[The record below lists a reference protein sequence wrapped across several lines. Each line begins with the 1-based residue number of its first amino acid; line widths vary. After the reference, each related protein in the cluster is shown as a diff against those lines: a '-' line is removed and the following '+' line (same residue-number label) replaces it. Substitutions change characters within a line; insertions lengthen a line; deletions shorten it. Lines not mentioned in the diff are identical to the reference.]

1 MSPLRCRTR
10 LVSLAG
16 LLAMLPMAVLAA
28 SPSETLRS
36 VEGLSWELRPV
47 RAPVPPADVR
57 AAAPYVPD
65 GVPQVTGAVQV
76 GPERAAALWLGP
88 LDVARVT
95 GTPGTLRFVRVP
107 VATDAQG
114 PHLRLEEEGVPE
126 KPGRWYLAEPM
137 GPGSIWVV
145 TATKPGRIWV
155 ERPQPYETTH
165 TDEAMR
171 EALLRWVDGQGPRPP
186 LPFQASLRTRLELD
200 AELEATLAEGVP
212 ENAPLRT
219 ALRDWRKAEALRE
232 WTQVS
237 PLRGAS
243 LRVSWPRPPGAE
255 VSLEGMNAP
264 WVRPEEGTGSWAV
277 ELEGPGVLVLEVR
290 PVLHGTQ
297 TPPIAVEVRSE
308 GATLALAD
316 VAPEPAWVEGA
327 SDVALPEDRRPR
339 LLPSGEHVGT
349 ENEVRVA
356 LRPGKHAYRVHWD
369 GSNVLLRSR
378 VVSRRPKLGEAL
390 AHESTWVDHARK
402 AWDAVK
408 ADTSPRAAMLRRQLV
423 SLAPE
428 LASGDSSLTTVTDVK
443 DLSPL
448 LRAMVALDE
457 ASGDRVPEAMEALR
471 ALQSKEALTPLA
483 WHLRLRAAR
492 MLLDMRQTDEAHAL
506 LGTAPSFPEP
516 GWLAAEAAA
525 LVARLPLGDPLRSR
539 ELAALELAWRAEPLS
554 EEIRHRYRSA
564 WWRASHWSRVMP
576 TLEEDAPALLPTR
589 WLDVQARDD
598 DEGTPANGALWPLT
612 PGTTIHVQATGPAE
626 APTML
631 RAYVVTSSRAA
642 KPLVLRVGEQS
653 FPLLPLSTVEPVEIA
668 LPPGAHAVRLDGGA
682 DARAYLSLPPA
693 ETPDTVT
700 EVGYLRTQWP
710 VRVDKKAVRF
720 RVPDAKLPT
729 PVRLQLRG
737 LGDLSK
743 PVTLRLHTDVG
754 RPQKLVLMPGRS
766 GSLHHSLEGAEG
778 SSDALMPDRSASLH
792 HELEGAGG
800 TSGAP
805 VSVVVML
812 PPLAR
817 EVWFE
822 VEDPAP
828 SLVAS
833 LSVRRGMTGSLDTV
847 APAVALAGASAM
859 DTLLTLSRRL
869 RESPEDAEPRL
880 ARAELLLSLQE
891 DGFARADLVPLLKD
905 QRKLSPEQSR
915 RLLAL
920 LGRMQEDGRE
930 GVRFTQAITAP
941 TLVSPAYS
949 VLPGAEKEDLTP
961 RVAKAREVGTT
972 RALEALTSEGTGT
985 VAKRYLRAR
994 WLAASGQDEAAA
1006 LSLVALYRETNLPQ
1020 VGLEALALLER
1031 LESSPKAWS
1040 EGGAPLGAALAAQLE
1055 GWADHP
1061 RVRHMRA
1068 LAGRWTHW
1076 ERLRD
1081 AEQTAGLLD
1090 ALADGDPEEPDT
1102 TASVRKALLAPPWP
1116 LEQGRLLPSGR
1127 SRVLSLDVREPRP
1140 VGAQVL
1146 CGSTPR
1152 VGADG
1157 PKPPCTFAL
1166 RVDGRTVMEQ
1176 QVEDGKTALLT
1187 FVLDARGRHQVEV
1200 LHGRNA
1206 TPALG
1211 LVRFVDPSV
1220 AGQAAPLSS
1229 QQPLTLLRS
1238 KPGTPVVMTVLG
1250 PGALRIQAR
1259 AVSPQAGRQVLLSS
1273 VVVPSGEGTGGAGA
1287 EDGPT
1292 VRLGLPEDAD
1302 PTVKGVATPVGLASE
1317 TWLLLPGKGPHQVRL
1332 ESPEGEALVRVDL
1345 GVTEPPDAAP
1355 GRWWEQASS
1364 GLEPL
1369 PWPALPPRL
1378 SLLPEG
1384 VLPAQQPRGPG
1395 MISAEVAFRR
1405 EEVEE
1410 GELMERPLRS
1420 GLDVR
1425 VGLRRE
1431 LVQDR
1436 AWLRIEPEARYPTS
1450 QPTVF
1455 GATTGLYVTRLP
1467 LSLRLNV
1474 HGAFF
1479 TQSVEDTLRW
1489 SARGRASVDRWV
1501 RLSPDVGLVPSLGL
1515 AVETSHGG
1523 SAVDPDRYDQSVF
1536 WRYGEDHPKRL
1547 MPKLTLRW
1555 QPFQDHVGTVGTFA
1569 TTNSDLGTLDHA
1581 GGAARWAALLG
1592 GPLRGTRAELGYEL
1606 TYRLRD
1612 EHRAEAYLRHRVAGR
1627 LDWNVWVGN
1636 GSRLMLFAEDRALLS
1651 DPFGLQN
1658 VFSVGA
1664 RWDWMGG
1671 RGLRDISPPEE
1682 EFEELLD
1689 AGRSLE

>member
-1 MSPLRCRTR
+1 MSPLRRRTR

-16 LLAMLPMAVLAA
+16 LIAMLPVAVLAA
-28 SPSETLRS
+28 SPSEALRS
-36 VEGLSWELRPV
+36 VEGLSWEPRPV
-47 RAPVPPADVR
+47 RAPVPTADVR

-76 GPERAAALWLGP
+76 GPERGAALWLGP

-95 GTPGTLRFVRVP
+95 GAPGTLRFVRVP

-114 PHLRLEEEGVPE
+114 SHLRLEEEGVPE

-145 TATKPGRIWV
+145 TATKPGRVWV
-155 ERPQPYETTH
+155 ERPTPFETTH

-171 EALLRWVDGQGPRPP
+171 EALLRWVDGQGSRPP
-186 LPFQASLRTRLELD
+186 LPFQASLRTRLDLD

-219 ALRDWRKAEALRE
+219 ALRDWRKAAALRE

-243 LRVSWPRPPGAE
+243 LRVARPRPPGAE
-255 VSLEGMNAP
+255 VSLEGMDAP
-264 WVRPEEGTGSWAV
+264 WVRPGEGTGSWAV
-277 ELEGPGVLVLEVR
+277 ELEGPGVLALEVR
-290 PVLHGTQ
+290 PVLHGTE
-297 TPPIAVEVRSE
+297 TPPVAVEVRSE
-308 GATLALAD
+308 GATLAFAD

-339 LLPSGEHVGT
+339 LLPSGEHVGI

-369 GSNVLLRSR
+369 GSGVLLRAR

-390 AHESTWVDHARK
+390 AHEANWVDHARK

-408 ADTSPRAAMLRRQLV
+408 ADGSPRAALLRRQLV
-423 SLAPE
+423 VLAPE
-428 LASGDSSLTTVTDVK
+428 LASGDASLTVVTDVK

-448 LRAMVALDE
+448 LRALVALDE
-457 ASGDRVPEAMEALR
+457 ASGDRVPEAVEALR
-471 ALQSKEALTPLA
+471 ALEGKAAPTPLA

-492 MLLDMRQTDEAHAL
+492 MLLDMRQTDAAHAL

-516 GWLAAEAAA
+516 GWLAAEAAG
-525 LVARLPLGDPLRSR
+525 LVSRLPLGDPLRSR

-554 EEIRHRYRSA
+554 DEIRRRYRSA
-564 WWRASHWSRVMP
+564 WWRASRWSRVTP
-576 TLEEDAPALLPTR
+576 TPEEDAPTLLPTR
-589 WLDVQARDD
+589 WLDVQAMDD
-598 DEGTPANGALWPLT
+598 EEGTPANGALWPLT
-612 PGTTIHVQATGPAE
+612 PGATTHVHATGPAE
-626 APTML
+626 APTLL
-631 RAYVVTSSRAA
+631 RAYVVAPSRAGT
-642 KPLVLRVGEQS
+642 PLVLRVGEQA
-653 FPLLPLSTVEPVEIA
+653 FPLLPLAAVEPVEIA
-668 LPPGAHAVRLDGGA
+668 LPPGDHTVSLEGGA
-682 DARAYLSLPPA
+682 DARAFLSLPPTG
-693 ETPDTVT
+693 TPGAVA
-700 EVGYLRTQWP
+700 EVGYIRTQWP
-710 VRVDKKAVRF
+710 VRVGTKAVRF
-720 RVPDAKLPT
+720 FVPDAKLPT

-737 LGDLSK
+737 LGDVSK

-754 RPQKLVLMPGRS
+754 RPQKLVLMPGRA
-766 GSLHHSLEGAEG
+766 GSSHHALEGAEG
-778 SSDALMPDRSASLH
+778 TSA
-792 HELEGAGG
+792 
-800 TSGAP
+800 AP
-805 VSVVVML
+805 VSAVVML

-822 VEDPAP
+822 VEGKQATP
-828 SLVAS
+828 LVAS
-833 LSVRRGMTGSLDTV
+833 LSVRRGAAGSLDAV

-869 RESPEDAEPRL
+869 RETPDDAEPRL

-905 QRKLSPEQSR
+905 QRRLSPEQSR
-915 RLLAL
+915 RLLAI
-920 LGRMQEDGRE
+920 LGRLQDDSRE
-930 GVRFTQAITAP
+930 GVRFSQAITAP
-941 TLVSPAYS
+941 TLMSPAYS
-949 VLPGAEKEDLTP
+949 VLPGAEQEDLTA
-961 RVAKAREVGTT
+961 RVAKARELGTK
-972 RALEALTSEGTGT
+972 RALELLTSDGTGT

-1006 LSLVALYRETNLPQ
+1006 LALVALYRETGLPQ
-1020 VGLEALALLER
+1020 VGLEALGLLER
-1031 LESSPKAWS
+1031 LESSSKAWS

-1081 AEQTAGLLD
+1081 AEQAAGLLD
-1090 ALADGDPEEPDT
+1090 ALADGDPEEPETGDT
-1102 TASVRKALLAPPWP
+1102 VRKALLAPPWP

-1127 SRVLSLDVREPRP
+1127 SRVLSMDVREPRP

-1152 VGADG
+1152 VGVDG
-1157 PKPPCTFAL
+1157 PRPPCTFAL

-1187 FVLDARGRHQVEV
+1187 FVLDVRGRHQVEV

-1220 AGQAAPLSS
+1220 AGGQAAPLSS

-1259 AVSPQAGRQVLLSS
+1259 ALSPQAGRHVLLSS
-1273 VVVPSGEGTGGAGA
+1273 VVVPAGDGTGGAGA
-1287 EDGPT
+1287 EDGPPM
-1292 VRLGLPEDAD
+1292 RLGLPEDVDA
-1302 PTVKGVATPVGLASE
+1302 TVKGLAGPVGRAGE

-1332 ESPEGEALVRVDL
+1332 ESPEGEALVRVEL

-1384 VLPAQQPRGPG
+1384 VPPAEAPHGLG
-1395 MISAEVAFRR
+1395 MISAELAFRR

-1410 GELMERPLRS
+1410 GEVLERPLRS
-1420 GLDVR
+1420 GMDVR
-1425 VGLRRE
+1425 LGLRRE
-1431 LVQDR
+1431 LVEDR
-1436 AWLRIEPEARYPTS
+1436 AWLRFEPEARYPVG

-1455 GATTGLYVTRLP
+1455 GANTNLYLTRLP
-1467 LSLRLNV
+1467 LRLRLNL

-1489 SARGRASVDRWV
+1489 SARGRATVDRWV
-1501 RLSPDVGLVPSLGL
+1501 QLSPDLGLVPSLGL

-1536 WRYGEDHPKRL
+1536 WRYGEDHPRRL
-1547 MPKLTLRW
+1547 IPKLSLRW
-1555 QPFQDHVGTVGTFA
+1555 QPFQDHVGSVGAFA
-1569 TTNSDLGTLDHA
+1569 TTNADLGTLDHA
-1581 GGAARWAALLG
+1581 GGGARWAALLG

-1606 TYRLRD
+1606 TYRMRD
-1612 EHRAEAYLRHRVAGR
+1612 EHRAQAYLRHRVAGR
-1627 LDWNVWVGN
+1627 LDWNVWAGN
-1636 GSRLMLFAEDRALLS
+1636 GNRLMLFAEDRALLS

-1671 RGLRDISPPEE
+1671 RGLRDITPPEE

-1689 AGRSLE
+1689 AGRSLD